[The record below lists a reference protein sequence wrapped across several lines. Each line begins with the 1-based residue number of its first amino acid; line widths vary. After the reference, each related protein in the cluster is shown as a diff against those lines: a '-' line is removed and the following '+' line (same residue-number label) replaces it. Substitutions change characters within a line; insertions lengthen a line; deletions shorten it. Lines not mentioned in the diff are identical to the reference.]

1 MARFASFT
9 DYDINNLI
17 INNDSQ
23 NTKKQIEKQYNV
35 FMAYCK
41 EKALTFVPETV
52 SKLQLNNIL
61 GKFYAEARRAD
72 GKIYKKTSLF
82 TLKFAIQRKMKAIR
96 GHDFDVINNNEFD
109 RANENSKHSVFS

>member
-1 MARFASFT
+1 MTRFASFT
-9 DYDINNLI
+9 DCDINNLI
-17 INNDSQ
+17 INKDSQ
-23 NTKKQIEKQYNV
+23 NTKNKLKNSNV

-52 SKLQLNNIL
+52 SKLQLNDIF

-82 TLKFAIQRKMKAIR
+82 TLKFAIQ
-96 GHDFDVINNNEFD
+96 N
-109 RANENSKHSVFS
+109 

>member
-9 DYDINNLI
+9 DCDINNLI
-17 INNDSQ
+17 INKDSQ

-52 SKLQLNNIL
+52 SKLQLNDIL
-61 GKFYAEARRAD
+61 GKFYAEAHRAD

-96 GHDFDVINNNEFD
+96 GHDNFINFLCYG
-109 RANENSKHSVFS
+109 A

>member
-1 MARFASFT
+1 MQVSRIVT
-9 DYDINNLI
+9 NNLI
-17 INNDSQ
+17 INKDSQ

-41 EKALTFVPETV
+41 EKALTIVPETV
-52 SKLQLNNIL
+52 SKLQLKDIL

-96 GHDFDVINNNEFD
+96 GHDNFINFLCYG
-109 RANENSKHSVFS
+109 A